1 MSDDASIKGALADL
15 LRSRGFAVDEITR
28 SNHPTADL
36 VVEDALDSYIV
47 EVKLRESIPLPQ
59 DPLTVR
65 VQATGRANTVSG
77 ILRTAVEQLDES
89 GASPA
94 LRVVWVLAAEP
105 DRNLRYR
112 QVESTAYG
120 MLIAAGPG
128 ILRHCYYAT
137 HSDFHRF
144 RASLHGIALGT
155 FGALLLNDLS
165 DGYTR
170 LRDSKL
176 ARLFGRTVRDP
187 RALEAAGDA
196 LVVRGDV
203 DRANKAA
210 VIEYLNRAHGLPI
223 RELTQLSQ
231 FSV

>member
-1 MSDDASIKGALADL
+1 MSDDSSTKGALADL
-15 LRSRGFAVDEITR
+15 LRSRGFTVDEIPR
-28 SNHPTADL
+28 SDHPTADL
-36 VVEDALDSYIV
+36 VVKDASESYVV
-47 EVKLRESIPLPQ
+47 ELKLRAGTPLPQ
-59 DPLTVR
+59 DHLTVR
-65 VQATGRANTVSG
+65 VASAGRTNTVSG
-77 ILRTAVEQLDES
+77 ILRTAAKQLDES
-89 GASPA
+89 GTIPA
-94 LRVVWVLAAEP
+94 LRVVWVLAPEP
-105 DRNLRYR
+105 DRELRYR

-120 MLIAAGPG
+120 MLVAVGAGV
-128 ILRHCYYAT
+128 LRYCYYAT

-176 ARLFGRTVRDP
+176 AQLFGTVRDP
-187 RALEAAGDA
+187 RVLEIAGDV

-203 DRANKAA
+203 DRSNNAA
-210 VIEYLNRAHGLPI
+210 VIKHLNRTHGLAI